1 MKYHFTTNV
10 ENELEKEDDMTRIR
24 TCDLLITR
32 PTFYHRAMLDLFLK
46 NNFFYNMFQKKAS
59 KIRKPAKNAKYRHP
73 YGLLGLTYH
82 I

>member
-10 ENELEKEDDMTRIR
+10 ENELEKEDMTRIR

-46 NNFFYNMFQKKAS
+46 NNFFYNMFQKKSQKFANQQN
-59 KIRKPAKNAKYRHP
+59 NARYRHP